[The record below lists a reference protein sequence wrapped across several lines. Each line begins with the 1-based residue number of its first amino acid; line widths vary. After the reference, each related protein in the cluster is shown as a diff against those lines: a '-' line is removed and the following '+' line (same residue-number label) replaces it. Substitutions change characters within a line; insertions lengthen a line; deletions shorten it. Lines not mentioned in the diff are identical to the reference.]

1 VADDAAKRSRLPQ
14 VVLMCG
20 IAGAGKT
27 TYAKQLEEQQGY
39 VRLSIDEEIW
49 RRFGRY
55 GVDYDQSKYERF
67 SDEAEVTLRQRLVEL
82 IGAGS
87 DVVVDYS
94 LWSRA
99 TRDEYK
105 AVVELAGGSW
115 QLVYLKA
122 TPEQLRERLVARR
135 SRFDADAAFPISDGL
150 LEHFLTAFQE
160 PNGEGETVLDLGD

>member
-1 VADDAAKRSRLPQ
+1 
-14 VVLMCG
+14 MCG

-27 TYAKQLEEQQGY
+27 TYAKQLEEQGY

-55 GVDYDQSKYERF
+55 GVDYDASQYERF

-82 IGAGS
+82 IGARS

-94 LWSRA
+94 FWSRA

-105 AVVELAGGSW
+105 AVVESAGGSW

-122 TPEQLRERLVARR
+122 TPELLRRAPGGQALT
-135 SRFDADAAFPISDGL
+135 FDADAAFPISDRL